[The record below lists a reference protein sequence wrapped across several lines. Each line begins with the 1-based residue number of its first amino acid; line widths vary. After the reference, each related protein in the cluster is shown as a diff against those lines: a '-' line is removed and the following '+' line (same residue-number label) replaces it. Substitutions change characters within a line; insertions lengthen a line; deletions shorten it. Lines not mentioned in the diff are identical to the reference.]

1 MFDPLYNEIVSNT
14 MDLLVYIP
22 RHVLVELIL
31 PLSFF
36 VAVMLTLFVDWSW
49 IPISTIERD
58 RGYSLE
64 EVKKN
69 LLD

>member
-14 MDLLVYIP
+14 TDLLVYIP

-49 IPISTIERD
+49 MPISTIERD